1 MARPTWRTASPFFL
15 AHRGRLVAFCR
26 RGLRRSNAPHCR
38 CPRCHGDRL
47 GGIIRDR
54 AATCGKREDTKM
66 TKELGAEFIGTFM
79 LVSSVC
85 GAALFSAPS
94 VGFIAVALSIGTA
107 VLAMAYAVGPISGGH
122 FNPAVT
128 CGLAAAGRF
137 SVAEVIPYVIVQ
149 VIGGIVAAAV
159 FYFIL
164 SGAPTGKW
172 NDFLTISNIYG
183 GEGHFPLAQVA
194 LIEIVLTALFLIV
207 IVSVTSPKA
216 PVGFAPIAI
225 GLTLTFI
232 HLVAIPV
239 DNASVNPA
247 RSTATAIFG
256 GGVALGSLWLFWV
269 APIVGGV
276 IGGLIARWLQ
286 EE

>member
-1 MARPTWRTASPFFL
+1 
-15 AHRGRLVAFCR
+15 
-26 RGLRRSNAPHCR
+26 
-38 CPRCHGDRL
+38 
-47 GGIIRDR
+47 
-54 AATCGKREDTKM
+54 M
-66 TKELGAEFIGTFM
+66 TRKLIAEFIGTFM
-79 LVSSVC
+79 LVTSVC
-85 GAALFSAPS
+85 GAALFSVPS
-94 VGFIAVALSIGTA
+94 AGLMTVAFAIGTA
-107 VLAMAYAVGPISGGH
+107 VLAMAYAVGSISGAH

-137 SVAEVIPYVIVQ
+137 SAAEVIPYIVAQ
-149 VIGGIVAAAV
+149 VIGGIVAAAI

-172 NDFLTISNIYG
+172 NDFIAISNIYG

-207 IVSVTSPKA
+207 IVSVTLPKA

-269 APIVGGV
+269 APIGGGV

>member
-1 MARPTWRTASPFFL
+1 
-15 AHRGRLVAFCR
+15 
-26 RGLRRSNAPHCR
+26 
-38 CPRCHGDRL
+38 
-47 GGIIRDR
+47 
-54 AATCGKREDTKM
+54 
-66 TKELGAEFIGTFM
+66 
-79 LVSSVC
+79 
-85 GAALFSAPS
+85 
-94 VGFIAVALSIGTA
+94 
-107 VLAMAYAVGPISGGH
+107 MAYAVGSISGAH

-137 SVAEVIPYVIVQ
+137 SVAEVIPYIIVQ

-164 SGAPTGKW
+164 SGAPTGIKW
-172 NDFLTISNIYG
+172 NDFIAISNIYG
-183 GEGHFPLAQVA
+183 GEGHFPLGQVA
-194 LIEIVLTALFLIV
+194 LIEIILTALFLIV